1 MPSAD
6 TLNMGANMAKLFSL
20 EHIAPPTKGV
30 CPRMIGDPK
39 NLTTGRV
46 WCRGNLLAL
55 LMPVRQDLM
64 KEAKL
69 ADVRDFVAQA
79 SRV

>member
-6 TLNMGANMAKLFSL
+6 TLNMGAN
-20 EHIAPPTKGV
+20 
-30 CPRMIGDPK
+30 R
-39 NLTTGRV
+39 
-46 WCRGNLLAL
+46 AL

-64 KEAKL
+64 EEAEL
-69 ADVRDFVAQA
+69 EEVRDFVAQA